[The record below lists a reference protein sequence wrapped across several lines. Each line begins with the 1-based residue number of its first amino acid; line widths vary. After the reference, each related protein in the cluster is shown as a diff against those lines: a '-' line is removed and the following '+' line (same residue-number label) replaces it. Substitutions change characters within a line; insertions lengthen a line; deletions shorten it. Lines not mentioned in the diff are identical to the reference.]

1 MAPGLLPY
9 APQKKLKPPTP
20 IVESRRL
27 RILKH
32 TPANMPAYHMR
43 IKDLDAIQ
51 AAERRLF
58 MRKHREER
66 IALRRKHQRDR
77 VELHEKNRNARL
89 RAKAEKA
96 LHDKSKVEPDFW
108 TYFPNHDGRR
118 DTMEAVLKSL
128 NKPVGGLDAIMPA
141 YAEWLLTAN
150 KMHENGRPK
159 NRWALMTAFAVEAL
173 RAPTPPARE
182 VEALRAP
189 PAREVAPSGE
199 VKRMLKPESVIVQIL
214 QERGDLVVGHII

>member
-1 MAPGLLPY
+1 
-9 APQKKLKPPTP
+9 
-20 IVESRRL
+20 
-27 RILKH
+27 
-32 TPANMPAYHMR
+32 MPAYHMR
-43 IKDLDAIQ
+43 IKDLEAIQ
-51 AAERRLF
+51 AAERNLF
-58 MRKHREER
+58 MKKHREER

-108 TYFPNHDGRR
+108 TYFPNHEGRR

-128 NKPVGGLDAIMPA
+128 DKPVGGLDAIMPT

-159 NRWALMTAFAVEAL
+159 NRWALMTAFV
-173 RAPTPPARE
+173 

>member
-1 MAPGLLPY
+1 MKAWQPLLAPDGPIG
-9 APQKKLKPPTP
+9 PPPWKKLKPPTP

-32 TPANMPAYHMR
+32 TPANMPAYHML
-43 IKDLDAIQ
+43 IKDLILAQ
-51 AAERRLF
+51 KAEMFWYAQNYPEALLAVYH
-58 MRKHREER
+58 KHQHDLA
-66 IALRRKHQRDR
+66 ALRQQHRDER
-77 VELHEKNRNARL
+77 A

-108 TYFPNHDGRR
+108 TYFPNHEGRR
-118 DTMEAVLKSL
+118 DTMDAVLKSL

-159 NRWALMTAFAVEAL
+159 NRWALMTSFAEAHI
-173 RAPTPPARE
+173 
-182 VEALRAP
+182 VP

-199 VKRMLKPESVIVQIL
+199 VKRMLKPESVIVQMLI
-214 QERGDLVVGHII
+214 ERGDIVVGHII